1 MSYKLNPQFK
11 GSYQKPSEAK
21 QQDLALRFE
30 VCGCLRGRQ
39 KRPPSSGTFPVNQ
52 ARGPNFATVVQL
64 YH

>member
-39 KRPPSSGTFPVNQ
+39 KRPPSSGTISRQPS
-52 ARGPNFATVVQL
+52 
-64 YH
+64 